1 MAEGSSPKQSLMSR
15 DVTDDSQ
22 KEMRNHRAK
31 VRELMSAGES
41 FIATLNESTGY
52 ENVALINDKYHALDA
67 EILACQGQASG
78 EGKSESQGIYNRLG
92 ALRLNIIDVYQ
103 KWHASVQNNS
113 GLTPLD
119 IETHSSQNQM
129 LSNTNTNMPNIEPSD
144 SVSNVGSGSSRSCTS
159 SQLARKQISLR
170 LKRQKAEFQQKQR
183 EIEFELRQAE
193 LDAEEQM
200 LHLSN
205 PNSVV
210 SARSRNQQ
218 TVCKPL
224 PHTQPRKRLCDVTPE
239 HTEEFANAQ
248 PHAQLY
254 KPLVESIANTKS
266 TPLRNYRGYSTQ
278 HDPYSQNRVSTLKNQ
293 EFQGSPHSSNSSHIA
308 LQEYHILLEEARE
321 IRYSGRNLPFI
332 FFQNQIRELIK
343 RCPISHRKMN
353 LLRASCQEGAR
364 EAISALVPP
373 VPGWDIDTQITR
385 ALEGLRLRYGCC
397 SFLAEPLVR
406 QIRSGA
412 KLPRM
417 DAGTLE
423 KLISDL
429 NDCELYARAH
439 QQMHSLDSNFIVDV
453 GERLP
458 YNFKKQYTYFLHDNF
473 GSTEQPSF
481 DSFKQFLNRELQVVK
496 TTFAERFFCSS
507 DRGEKNRSTQRAKVH
522 HTNVQTKTGNSATT
536 TSIITRSAPAASAPS
551 EASEWQQSPRCFM
564 CSTETS
570 EKRHFLYNCDNYQ
583 RLTPEEK
590 RNAIIQAHRC
600 LNCLQSHS
608 VEDCKFPC
616 KCKHCKQRMAV
627 PKHTTSLQKYIIRP
641 FPHIP
646 AKMSTLLKGWRL
658 GPPHSH
664 LIIKRLVPQ

>member
-144 SVSNVGSGSSRSCTS
+144 SVSNVGSGSSRSYTS

-224 PHTQPRKRLCDVTPE
+224 PHTQPRKRLCDVTPK

-254 KPLVESIANTKS
+254 KPLVESISNTKS

-293 EFQGSPHSSNSSHIA
+293 ESQGSPHSSNSSHIA

-343 RCPISHRKMN
+343 RCPISHRKMD

-473 GSTEQPSF
+473 GSTKQPSF

-496 TTFAERFFCSS
+496 TTFAERFLCSS

-551 EASEWQQSPRCFM
+551 EASKWQQSPRCFM
-564 CSTETS
+564 CSIETS

-600 LNCLQSHS
+600 LNCLQSQS

-627 PKHTTSLQKYIIRP
+627 PKPTTSLHEIYNTS
-641 FPHIP
+641 FPTYP
-646 AKMSTLLKGWRL
+646 SENVSST
-658 GPPHSH
+658 
-664 LIIKRLVPQ
+664 

>member
-103 KWHASVQNNS
+103 KWHASVRNNS

-254 KPLVESIANTKS
+254 KPLMESIANTKS

-293 EFQGSPHSSNSSHIA
+293 EFQGSLHSSNSSHIA

-343 RCPISHRKMN
+343 RCPISHRKMD

-453 GERLP
+453 GERFP

-496 TTFAERFFCSS
+496 TTFAERFLCSS

-522 HTNVQTKTGNSATT
+522 HTNVQTKTGNLATT

-551 EASEWQQSPRCFM
+551 EASKWQQSPRCFM

-616 KCKHCKQRMAV
+616 KYKHGSA
-627 PKHTTSLQKYIIRP
+627 
-641 FPHIP
+641 
-646 AKMSTLLKGWRL
+646 
-658 GPPHSH
+658 
-664 LIIKRLVPQ
+664 